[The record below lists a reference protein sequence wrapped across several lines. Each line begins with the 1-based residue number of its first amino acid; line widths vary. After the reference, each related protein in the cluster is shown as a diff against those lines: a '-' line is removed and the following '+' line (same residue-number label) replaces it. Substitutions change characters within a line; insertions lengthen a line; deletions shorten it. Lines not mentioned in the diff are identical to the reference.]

1 MSETLGGV
9 VKEAWS
15 KSVMLGL
22 LAIARRQKRDLAV
35 IHFSGPNQLQ
45 ARVFPKGESSPLELI
60 DAVEFFFGGGTVF
73 DRWMEEAA
81 RFVDQDLRSG
91 RRHRHQRRH
100 RLRFNTD
107 RGRVVEKKSGTQ
119 DALLRRP
126 DRRGSGTRSPRPYQ

>member
-45 ARVFPKGESSPLELI
+45 ASVFPKGESSPLELI
-60 DAVEFFFGGGTVF
+60 DAVEFFGGGTVF
-73 DRWMEEAA
+73 DRWMEEA
-81 RFVDQDLRSG
+81 RGLSIK
-91 RRHRHQRRH
+91 
-100 RLRFNTD
+100 TD
-107 RGRVVEKKSGTQ
+107 SIAPTSSSSATASPPFQHG
-119 DALLRRP
+119 
-126 DRRGSGTRSPRPYQ
+126 PRPSGGKEKRNAGCAVTAS